1 VTHVKPIARVLAITP
16 WLGGFVDTQ
25 VSALRT
31 RFDVTVGKVWPTDGP
46 REWVATMNRLR
57 GLRFDPYGYDIVH
70 CFSAWPAGVYATSW
84 GRSSVPLVIHEHLSP
99 PERLIQLP
107 VSRAFK
113 YAAAVMCPSKS
124 QADSV
129 RMYTGREA
137 RVVPNPVVVPSR
149 VRSVPKQIGSRPI
162 EVACFGRYER
172 QKGFDI
178 AARASRVLAGVRFT
192 FIGKGSEEA
201 TLRAAAK
208 DDSRFFPW
216 MDGSR
221 STAAAVAEFADIV
234 CCPSRHES
242 FGLACG
248 EAVAMGIPV
257 VATDE
262 GMHRELIG
270 DAGVIC
276 TATDASVV
284 SAIAH
289 VAGNLEAYQ
298 QRAQERSST
307 VRSEFAPQK
316 FVEQVEAVYVEAC
329 ASNGGGMGVA

>member
-1 VTHVKPIARVLAITP
+1 MKPIARVLAITP

-46 REWVATMNRLR
+46 REWVATVNRLR

-84 GRSSVPLVIHEHLSP
+84 GGSSVPLVIHEHLSP
-99 PERLIQLP
+99 PERLIHLP

-113 YAAAVMCPSKS
+113 YAAAVMCPSES
-124 QADSV
+124 QANAVSS
-129 RMYTGREA
+129 YSGRTA
-137 RVVPNPVVVPSR
+137 RVVPNPVIVPAS
-149 VRSVPKQIGSRPI
+149 VRAAKKRIAGGPV

-192 FIGKGSEEA
+192 FIGAGSQEA
-201 TLRAAAK
+201 ELRAAASP
-208 DDSRFFPW
+208 DSRFLPW
-216 MDGSR
+216 MDGTR
-221 STAAAVAEFADIV
+221 STVSAVAEFADIV

-248 EAVAMGIPV
+248 EAIAAGIPV

-270 DAGVIC
+270 DAGFIC
-276 TATDASVV
+276 TATDASVA
-284 SAIAH
+284 SSIAQ
-289 VAGNLEAYQ
+289 VAGDLDAFQ
-298 QRAQERSST
+298 QRADAQSYT
-307 VRSEFAPQK
+307 VRTTFSAERY
-316 FVEQVEAVYVEAC
+316 VDQVEAVYMEAC
-329 ASNGGGMGVA
+329 AANGGGMEVSR